1 VLGFFF
7 AFLAMAFSSI
17 MPNYISLIGIQI
29 PFVIGMISY
38 GLNKILIGMIDIGMS
53 KWIVPAVYS
62 VLIVASL
69 VYILLLWKREKKR
82 DIVN

>member
-1 VLGFFF
+1 
-7 AFLAMAFSSI
+7 